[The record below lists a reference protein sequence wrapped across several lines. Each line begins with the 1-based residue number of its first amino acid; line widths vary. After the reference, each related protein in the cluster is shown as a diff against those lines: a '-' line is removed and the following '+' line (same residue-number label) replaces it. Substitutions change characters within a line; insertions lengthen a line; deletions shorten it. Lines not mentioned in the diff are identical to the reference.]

1 MGIIQILDDHP
12 EATLAVVVVGG
23 LLIGGLVLKK
33 KSGLSAGTPGS
44 TAANGATGLATDSQG
59 RPIVYVPT
67 STSFSTQNIGAQFSN
82 DPSLQSVS
90 TGAITTNSP
99 VSVVAT
105 STGGSSGSGTPV
117 ITPIPL
123 PPTPK
128 PPVPPAPSRNPP
140 VSHPAKYGLVWGA
153 LHTVTSDDTNH
164 GTGALAYI
172 ASKSTQIMHTTQ
184 HAPSNVSISAGDI
197 VSHNPGLR
205 TNSVLKIGQVI
216 KLPSYTRIS

>member
-23 LLIGGLVLKK
+23 LLIGGLMLKK
-33 KSGLSAGTPGS
+33 KSGLSGTPGTNS
-44 TAANGATGLATDSQG
+44 VNGATGLATDSQG

-82 DPSLQSVS
+82 DPNLQSIT
-90 TGAITTNSP
+90 TGSITTNSP

-105 STGGSSGSGTPV
+105 GSNSSGSSTPV

-128 PPVPPAPSRNPP
+128 PPVPPAPTRKPP

-164 GTGALAYI
+164 GSGALSYI
-172 ASKSTQIMHTTQ
+172 AAKSTQIMHTTQ

-205 TNSVLKIGQVI
+205 TNSILKIGQVI
-216 KLPSYTRIS
+216 KLPSYARVS